1 MAARLAITLAVGLL
15 LFAGASSGLA
25 AQGASAEEDYRLNGE
40 DLTVRRALP
49 FRAGEHHEF
58 EVRFGRI
65 RAGEAQLTV
74 AGSERVRGVDAFRF
88 DFVVRGGIPLAR
100 VDNRMSSWSEAR
112 PFRSLRFEQDLEEL
126 GTERYRRFEIFP
138 DEGRVRSMHDGGADE
153 PLPSALP
160 LDDVSFLYYART
172 LPLEVGD
179 RYVLPHYFRESG
191 NPVVLEV
198 LRKDEISVPAGRYR
212 TIVVRPTFQS
222 SGLFGEGGE
231 AEVHF
236 SDDASRVVVKVSS
249 KVSRIGSLH
258 LNLVRDP
265 RRR

>member
-1 MAARLAITLAVGLL
+1 MSPRRVHALAAGLL
-15 LFAGASSGLA
+15 VLLSWSPIAVAQNASF
-25 AQGASAEEDYRLNGE
+25 QGDPRANEQDVEF
-40 DLTVRRALP
+40 RRALP
-49 FRAGEHHEF
+49 FTVGEHHEF

-74 AGSERVRGVDAFRF
+74 AGTERVRGINTFRF
-88 DFVVRGGIPLAR
+88 DFTVKGGIPFAR
-100 VDNRMSSWSEAR
+100 VDNRMTSWSEAR

-126 GTERYRRFEIFP
+126 GNERHRLFEIYP
-138 DEGRVRSMHDGGADE
+138 EEGRVRWNHGSGGDD
-153 PLPSALP
+153 PLPSNLP

-179 RYVLPHYFRESG
+179 RYELPHYFRESG

-198 LRKDEISVPAGRYR
+198 LRKDEVSVPAGRYR
-212 TIVVRPTFQS
+212 TIVVQPTFQTT
-222 SGLFGEGGE
+222 GLFGEGGE

-236 SDDASRVVVKVSS
+236 SDDSSRIVVKVSS
-249 KVSRIGSLH
+249 RVSRIGSLH
-258 LNLVRDP
+258 LNLSRDP